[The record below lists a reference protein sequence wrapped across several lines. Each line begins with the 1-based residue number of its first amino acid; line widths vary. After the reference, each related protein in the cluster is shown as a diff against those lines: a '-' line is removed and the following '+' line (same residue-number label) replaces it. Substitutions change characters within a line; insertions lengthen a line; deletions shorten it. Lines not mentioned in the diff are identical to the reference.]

1 MKVKKQKR
9 PATGIVKQ
17 RKEIASSINGININV
32 IPHPKS
38 FRVRPVLSCYIVT
51 PITEVIDD
59 TVNIRYVV
67 LNVIPLSKRL
77 RFMDCETDD
86 GKWVF
91 NITENYVSSYLEEDN
106 SLFVTCNL
114 KIAHMKFIGGIF
126 YSKHNAIQWA
136 NIIANHF
143 EVNHKI
149 AKSKMVS
156 HILKLNKLLKDM

>member
-1 MKVKKQKR
+1 MKVNKQKR
-9 PATGIVKQ
+9 QATGIVKQ
-17 RKEIASSINGININV
+17 RKEIASSVNGIGIRV

-38 FRVRPVLSCYIVT
+38 YNVRHVLDAYIVT
-51 PITEVIDD
+51 PITEVVGDI
-59 TVNIRYVV
+59 VVIKYVV
-67 LNVIPLSKRL
+67 LNVIPLSNRL
-77 RFMDCETDD
+77 RFMDSETEGDM
-86 GKWVF
+86 WILH
-91 NITENYVSSYLEEDN
+91 ITENYVSNHLEEDN

-126 YSKHNAIQWA
+126 HSKDNAIQWA

-156 HILKLNKLLKDM
+156 HILKLNKLLKGM

>member
-17 RKEIASSINGININV
+17 RKEIYSSVNGIGIRV
-32 IPHPKS
+32 TPHPKS
-38 FRVRPVLSCYIVT
+38 YNVRHVLDAYIVT

-59 TVNIRYVV
+59 VVHIKYIV

-77 RFMDCETDD
+77 DFMDYETED
-86 GKWVF
+86 GKYIF
-91 NITENYVSSYLEEDN
+91 HHTENYVSSYLEEDN
-106 SLFVTCNL
+106 SIFVTCNR
-114 KIAHMKFIGGIF
+114 KIAHMRFIGGLF
-126 YSKHNAIQWA
+126 HSKDNAIQWA

-143 EVNHKI
+143 EINHNI

>member
-1 MKVKKQKR
+1 MVKKSKR

-17 RKEIASSINGININV
+17 RKEIASSVNGISIR
-32 IPHPKS
+32 ITPHPKS
-38 FRVRPVLSCYIVT
+38 YKVRHVLDAYIVT
-51 PITEVIDD
+51 PITEV
-59 TVNIRYVV
+59 VNDVVHIKYIV

-77 RFMDCETDD
+77 RFMDCETED

-91 NITENYVSSYLEEDN
+91 NITENYVSSHLEEDN

-114 KIAHMKFIGGIF
+114 KIAHMKFIGGLF
-126 YSKHNAIQWA
+126 YSKDNAIQWS
-136 NIIANHF
+136 NIISSHF